1 MKRRG
6 KEEALKNI
14 LDVQGDDVMENIRVY
29 QRLHGDDPAIVKLYK
44 PDTVCYIVATH
55 VHVHIHIV
63 QNRIFSLL
71 MIVLQSYHQ

>member
-29 QRLHGDDPAIVKLYK
+29 QRLHGDDPALVKLYK
-44 PDTVCYIVATH
+44 PDTVCYVIMATP
-55 VHVHIHIV
+55 VHVYTHI
-63 QNRIFSLL
+63 
-71 MIVLQSYHQ
+71 QSRNCYAHD